1 MFVCVFLSYTHI
13 GGQTNAYLYIIK
25 YVLPRFLLRFYTRFF
40 FYQKN
45 FYKKMSLK
53 KPKTLKK
60 CLKNLQPQM
69 AKLNFL
75 KTLIFPRALQKLQN
89 LIHFSFFPI

>member
-1 MFVCVFLSYTHI
+1 
-13 GGQTNAYLYIIK
+13 
-25 YVLPRFLLRFYTRFF
+25 
-40 FYQKN
+40 
-45 FYKKMSLK
+45 MSLK

-89 LIHFSFFPI
+89 LIQFSFFPI